1 MKIYKDEE
9 GLFYAF
15 EEDGSQDFLIKV
27 GMVQITNEEHI
38 AELETKK
45 QTYLNDRTYNEKRIA
60 EYPLIFEYIDGVV
73 KGDQEQI
80 NAYKSAWNAVNAK
93 YPAPGGQ

>member
-15 EEDGSQDFLIKV
+15 EEDGSQDFLIKES
-27 GMVQITNEEHI
+27 MVQITNEEHI

-73 KGDQEQI
+73 KGDQAQI
-80 NAYKSAWNAVNAK
+80 NKYIADCLSVKAK
-93 YPAPGGQ
+93 YPKPD

>member
-73 KGDQEQI
+73 KGDQAQI
-80 NAYKSAWNAVNAK
+80 NKYIADCLSVKAK
-93 YPAPGGQ
+93 YPKPD

>member
-15 EEDGSQDFLIKV
+15 EENGSQDFLIKE

-73 KGDQEQI
+73 KGDQAQI
-80 NAYKSAWNAVNAK
+80 NKYIADCLSVKAK
-93 YPAPGGQ
+93 YPKPD